1 MGRGFE
7 ETENRRAPLVRLSDT
22 GRLEA
27 FSDGVFSV
35 TITLLLYEVAR
46 PVYQPGHLLD
56 ELLGQWSTY
65 VAILASFL
73 YVAVIWLNHRAVFA
87 RVRFSDLSLHWA
99 SLILL

>member
-35 TITLLLYEVAR
+35 TITLLRYEVAR
-46 PVYQPGHLLD
+46 PDYEPGASPAKASQPLRPWRDAYGEVRAFDVLAGRFQARFNRLPPD
-56 ELLGQWSTY
+56 LCSRS
-65 VAILASFL
+65 AI
-73 YVAVIWLNHRAVFA
+73 
-87 RVRFSDLSLHWA
+87 
-99 SLILL
+99 